1 MKVAGTIG
9 MRVAELE
16 AKVDQHSAQLSQR
29 PAKGD
34 TGAQGQSIRGEKGE
48 RGETGAASTV
58 PGPCGPA
65 GNSIRG
71 DRGPVG
77 PRGESGVSNIP
88 GPQGMP
94 GRDADVQQLNSAVE
108 TVTRA
113 REEIMKE
120 IKNSNQLRIEATV
133 ACQNAIKEQN
143 AVIAKMRCDMDE
155 IRLMLRAL
163 LDIQKKSA
171 DYCDFLRE
179 RTARIL
185 AEQRAKRS

>member
-1 MKVAGTIG
+1 
-9 MRVAELE
+9 
-16 AKVDQHSAQLSQR
+16 
-29 PAKGD
+29 
-34 TGAQGQSIRGEKGE
+34 
-48 RGETGAASTV
+48 
-58 PGPCGPA
+58 
-65 GNSIRG
+65 
-71 DRGPVG
+71 
-77 PRGESGVSNIP
+77 
-88 GPQGMP
+88 
-94 GRDADVQQLNSAVE
+94 
-108 TVTRA
+108 
-113 REEIMKE
+113 MKE